1 MRKARVT
8 IRRVRRKT
16 DYDIGVTGARVGHVY
31 FRYMDIHALRIRRG
45 RFFGPKIAILSTEV
59 IDYRIHADA
68 QSVEEYLMHCS
79 LRGLVIER
87 GCGQPNL
94 YRVGRSAYL
103 RLLRSLYRG

>member
-31 FRYMDIHALRIRRG
+31 FRYTDIHALRIRRG

-68 QSVEEYLMHCS
+68 QSVEEYLDALQS
-79 LRGLVIER
+79 AWASYREGLWTTKSV
-87 GCGQPNL
+87 
-94 YRVGRSAYL
+94 
-103 RLLRSLYRG
+103 